1 MKSFETWKTW
11 VVIIGLLL
19 FSGVAS
25 VLWLAAGELDTG
37 GSTLFNVEEGLAL
50 DQLAV
55 VDQEV
60 EPVTIQLD
68 EYLFGEVL
76 VEAPLLRELNGVEVH
91 PMVLTGVLTAIF
103 LGGLLAVGIPLGLI
117 YIKLDEQAEAV
128 KEDPE
133 FQAAQQKLEER
144 EKEWRKE
151 QEEARPS
158 AAASGD
164 ASQEGRSFSF
174 IFTTSVTAFLFAIF
188 LSFALAET
196 FYPEGELYL
205 AGDVLLDPVVPVMA
219 VMLLITALILL
230 AIFRPPRTT
239 ALADGG
245 ADDQPIPWGTIW
257 VILTGLV
264 FVGIGTG
271 LMLAVRAM
279 GAG

>member
-11 VVIIGLLL
+11 LVIIGLLL

-25 VLWLAAGELDTG
+25 VLWLGAGDLDIG
-37 GSTLFNVEEGLAL
+37 GTGLANL
-50 DQLAV
+50 GDSLSPSAL
-55 VDQEV
+55 VDEEV

-68 EYLFGEVL
+68 EYLLGEVL
-76 VEAPLLRELNGVEVH
+76 VDVPLLRELNGVQVD

-103 LGGLLAVGIPLGLI
+103 LGGLLAVGVPLGLL
-117 YIKLDEQAEAV
+117 YIRLDKQAETV

-133 FQAAQQKLEER
+133 FQAAQQRLEER

-151 QEEARPS
+151 QEAQRPS
-158 AAASGD
+158 ASAPDETS
-164 ASQEGRSFSF
+164 SEERSFSF
-174 IFTTSVTAFLFAIF
+174 VFTTSATAFLFAIF

-196 FYPEGELYL
+196 FYPEGELRL
-205 AGDVLLDPVVPVMA
+205 AGDTLLDPVVPVGA
-219 VMLLITALILL
+219 VMLLITAFVLL
-230 AIFRPPRTT
+230 AVFRPRRAT
-239 ALADGG
+239 AVAAEDG
-245 ADDQPIPWGTIW
+245 DRRPIPWGTIW

-279 GAG
+279 GSG